1 MKRRWLSI
9 LSEVLCVLCLIM
21 ENVILT
27 TQYHVSW
34 LVCAGI
40 CCLAVMWALNGAAL
54 MIDLIN
60 KWDKEGRE

>member
-1 MKRRWLSI
+1 
-9 LSEVLCVLCLIM
+9 M